1 MPRVSPLTKAQRLL
15 QQDEQARK
23 IVQRAIGAY
32 KAESKKS
39 DEQLSDDLKWDR
51 GRLSRLKASPSNSK
65 LRDVKAVAQK
75 VGLTADDWLRIG
87 GFLK

>member
-1 MPRVSPLTKAQRLL
+1 MPRVNPLTTAQRLL

-23 IVQRAIGAY
+23 IIIRAIGAY
-32 KAESKKS
+32 KAECKKS
-39 DEQLSDDLKWDR
+39 DEQISDDLNWGR
-51 GRLSRLKASPSNSK
+51 GKLCRLKASPSSAK
-65 LRDVKAVAQK
+65 LRDLKAVSHK